1 MRLRLPGG
9 HLSTIATA
17 ALFAGVACAIVLP
30 GTTAAAKSDY
40 DSPYG
45 YERTWNAA
53 LRLVRVDLGL
63 KVLEKDERSG
73 YLLFEY
79 RSPESGTKATS
90 ASFEIVHGAKD
101 SSAVKVVVQI
111 PQMPTFHERA
121 MLDGL
126 SHKMHDEYGDPP
138 SAHRDPPPPAEEPD
152 AGADSGD
159 DDYAN

>member
-9 HLSTIATA
+9 PLRAIATS
-17 ALFAGVACAIVLP
+17 ALFGAVACAIVLP
-30 GTTAAAKSDY
+30 AASAAAKSDY

-90 ASFEIVHGAKD
+90 ASFEVVHGAKD
-101 SSAVKVVVQI
+101 SSEVKVVVQI

-126 SHKMHDEYGDPP
+126 AHKMRDEYGEPP
-138 SAHRDPPPPAEEPD
+138 SRRRDPPPPAEEPD
-152 AGADSGD
+152 AGADGGD
-159 DDYAN
+159 DDFSN

>member
-9 HLSTIATA
+9 LLRVLGAGAFS
-17 ALFAGVACAIVLP
+17 AGVAAALIFP
-30 GTTAAAKSDY
+30 EATATAKSDY

-63 KVLEKDERSG
+63 KVLEKDEKNG

-90 ASFEIVHGAKD
+90 ASFEVVHGARD
-101 SSAVKVVVQI
+101 ASDVKVVVQI

-138 SAHRDPPPPAEEPD
+138 STHRDPPPPAEEPD

>member
-9 HLSTIATA
+9 PLRTIATA

-101 SSAVKVVVQI
+101 SSDVKVVVQI

-126 SHKMHDEYGDPP
+126 AHKMHEEYGDAPAP
-138 SAHRDPPPPAEEPD
+138 HRDAPADEPD
-152 AGADSGD
+152 AGADGGD